1 MTPVER
7 VSCVAQKVIIE
18 VAKIGEGFVVW
29 RDRPSVWFVLGSWLD
44 VCSEKSNLQTPQ

>member
-7 VSCVAQKVIIE
+7 VSCVAQKVFIE

-29 RDRPSVWFVLGSWLD
+29 RDRLSVWLVLGSWLD
-44 VCSEKSNLQTPQ
+44 VCPEKSDLQIPQ